1 MFVFEA
7 SDCSQRLA
15 LQPMSSFPYLPAP
28 GYRETMAEE
37 LKKGLEWV
45 EGHWR
50 RPKGS
55 IPLPNGRL
63 LTPAEA
69 SRRRQLKARCKALQE
84 ASKNPPR
91 FAKKSGGKAGSKAE
105 EESKPSE
112 ALSPAK
118 TPPLSPRAS
127 LNDAFIVFSDTESD
141 TEAPPA
147 KSPRRPPVHLR
158 SDPLRDLSVCEH
170 CGCDSAHII
179 HLSDSPTASQPSRVQ
194 TALTSFGIRR
204 M

>member
-1 MFVFEA
+1 
-7 SDCSQRLA
+7 
-15 LQPMSSFPYLPAP
+15 
-28 GYRETMAEE
+28 MADE

-55 IPLPNGRL
+55 LPLPNGRL

-91 FAKKSGGKAGSKAE
+91 FAKKAGRIAGRKAE
-105 EESKPSE
+105 QESQPSE
-112 ALSPAK
+112 TETRPPAEVVSPAK

-127 LNDAFIVFSDTESD
+127 LNDAFIVFSDSD
-141 TEAPPA
+141 SETPPA
-147 KSPRRPPVHLR
+147 ESPKRPPAHLL

-179 HLSDSPTASQPSRVQ
+179 HLSDSPTASQPPRVQ
-194 TALTSFGIRR
+194 TALTSFGIAR